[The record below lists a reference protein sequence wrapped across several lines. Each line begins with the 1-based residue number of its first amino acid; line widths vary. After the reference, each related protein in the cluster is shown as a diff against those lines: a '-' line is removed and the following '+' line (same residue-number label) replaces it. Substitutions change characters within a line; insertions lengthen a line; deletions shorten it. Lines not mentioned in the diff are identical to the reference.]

1 MSNVSIIGVGNM
13 ARAIGARALE
23 GGNSVELIGRDQA
36 KADALARDLGS
47 GATTRAFGSAPSGD
61 IVILAV
67 LYASAVPIVRQY
79 GDALAGKIIVDMAN
93 AFAPGATGLL
103 TPDGSSAAEQI
114 ADVAPADAHVVKAFN
129 TLFGHVLE
137 AGSNQRRR
145 LDVFLA
151 GDDAPAKQAVSS
163 FIDSLELHPLDA
175 GPLTMAR
182 SLEHAGL
189 LMMGLAGNGVG
200 HYNFALA
207 ITDLTI

>member
-1 MSNVSIIGVGNM
+1 MSNITIIGVGNM
-13 ARAIGARALE
+13 ARTIGARALE
-23 GGNSVELIGRDQA
+23 GGNSVELIGRHQA

-47 GATTRAFGSAPSGD
+47 GATTRAFGSAPSGE

-67 LYASAVPIVRQY
+67 PYASAVPIVRQY
-79 GDALAGKIIVDMAN
+79 GDSLAGKVIVDISN
-93 AFAPGATGLL
+93 SFAPGVTGLL

-114 ADVAPADAHVVKAFN
+114 AGVAPADAHVVKAFN
-129 TLFGHVLE
+129 TVFGHVLQDS
-137 AGSNQRRR
+137 SNHGRQ

-151 GDDAPAKQAVSS
+151 GDDAPAKKAVSS
-163 FIDSLELHPLDA
+163 FIDSLGLHPLDA

-182 SLEHAGL
+182 SLEQAGL

-207 ITDLTI
+207 ITELA